1 MHVITKLLPLLL
13 VLLSFSCREK
23 ESECYNCITTFTI
36 TARYGT
42 ESQTV
47 TISDTR
53 KVCDQTEDQV
63 REYERINTDSTTY
76 SNGDVRIDTVVITLC
91 TK

>member
-1 MHVITKLLPLLL
+1 MDVIKKILPLFLAL
-13 VLLSFSCREK
+13 MLFSCREK
-23 ESECYNCITTFTI
+23 ETECYDCTTTFTI

-47 TISDTR
+47 NISDTR
-53 KVCDQTEDQV
+53 EVCDQTEEQI
-63 REYERINTDSTTY
+63 REYERLNTDSTTY